1 MNRHVLS
8 VLVENQ
14 SGVLSRVAGLFSR
27 RGYNIDS
34 LSVGETEDPKI
45 SRMTIVVRCDDQ
57 ILDQIK
63 KQVKKLV
70 NVLTVVELDPERS
83 VFRELALIK
92 VKTSLTTR
100 ASVMEVVEI
109 FRANTVDVA
118 TDSLTVAM
126 TGDEAKINA
135 FVELMKPYGIVEIVR
150 AGLTAIERGTQAL
163 KNYEQSEKSEEESG
177 NGEDVL

>member
-1 MNRHVLS
+1 MS
-8 VLVENQ
+8 C
-14 SGVLSRVAGLFSR
+14 GV
-27 RGYNIDS
+27 
-34 LSVGETEDPKI
+34 
-45 SRMTIVVRCDDQ
+45 MTK

-70 NVLTVVELDPERS
+70 NVITVVELDPERS

-92 VKTSLTTR
+92 VKTDLTTR

-126 TGDEAKINA
+126 TGDEAKIKA
-135 FVELMKPYGIVEIVR
+135 FIELMEPYGIVEIVR
-150 AGLTAIERGTQAL
+150 TGLTAIERGSKAL
-163 KNYEQSEKSEEESG
+163 KNQENSKEE
-177 NGEDVL
+177 